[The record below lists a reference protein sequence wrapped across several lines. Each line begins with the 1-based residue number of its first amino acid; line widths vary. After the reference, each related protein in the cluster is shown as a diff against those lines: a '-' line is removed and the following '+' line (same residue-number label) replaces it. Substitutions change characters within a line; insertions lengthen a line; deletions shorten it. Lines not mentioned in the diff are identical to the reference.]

1 MDLTG
6 KHYTWF
12 QNRECEYFPCHKG
25 VREEEFNCLFCYC
38 PLYRQ
43 LRAAGRDQGLLL
55 LPAAPQR
62 AGELRLHPSQTDG
75 IPWCLGSGGDPL
87 SQAETLLHAPI
98 ERDKTAP
105 RQRPAPPGSRSA
117 YPVPERP
124 ARLEPQGEPNR
135 RPAAAGPRPPAAG
148 ELAPKNPPAVSPGMG
163 KARRSEHSSGLVCC
177 VSRFQWLGFEK
188 IAKKRASC
196 SLKRTERGTAGKRR

>member
-12 QNRECEYFPCHKG
+12 QNRECEYFPATKG
-25 VREEEFNCLFCYC
+25 CGRRSLL
-38 PLYRQ
+38 PLLLLPPLPAPQLPGQ

-75 IPWCLGSGGDPL
+75 VPWCLGSGGDPL
-87 SQAETLLHAPI
+87 SQDETLLHAPI
-98 ERDKTAP
+98 ERGQNGS

-117 YPVPERP
+117 YPVPERGQP
-124 ARLEPQGEPNR
+124 AWNPRGAQ
-135 RPAAAGPRPPAAG
+135 PAACRGRALPPSGGGACAKEPAHRVPRHGKSPEERALLRACVLREP
-148 ELAPKNPPAVSPGMG
+148 VSMVG
-163 KARRSEHSSGLVCC
+163 V
-177 VSRFQWLGFEK
+177 
-188 IAKKRASC
+188 
-196 SLKRTERGTAGKRR
+196 

>member
-38 PLYRQ
+38 PLYRHPNCRGSFV
-43 LRAAGRDQGLLL
+43 LRDGIKDCSYCL
-55 LPAAPQR
+55 LPHNGLESYAY
-62 AGELRLHPSQTDG
+62 
-75 IPWCLGSGGDPL
+75 I
-87 SQAETLLHAPI
+87 QAKLME
-98 ERDKTAP
+98 
-105 RQRPAPPGSRSA
+105 
-117 YPVPERP
+117 P

-135 RPAAAGPRPPAAG
+135 RPAAAGPRPSAAG
-148 ELAPKNPPAVSPGMG
+148 EPAPKNPPTVSPGMG

-177 VSRFQWLGFEK
+177 VSRFQWLGFDK